1 MTRRRQGWQSFVEDA
16 PMSRRWR
23 PKRSIVARATGRLKE
38 RTDPSAPALP
48 PPDVQPGRVTTNVG
62 PIFIVGCQRSGT
74 SLLRRIL
81 DSHSMIACPP
91 ESQFILPLVEILQ
104 GRTASEDDK
113 YLSGL
118 ASMGYDRTSVEASLA
133 GFISGFFDGY
143 AKAQGKER
151 WADKSP
157 LYVDCLAELRA
168 IFGSRARFILLIRH
182 GLDVAFSLSD
192 ADRDYAAIH
201 RHVEAAGGN
210 VPVGAGRFW
219 ADQNGKIEAFRST
232 CPEVCFRLQY
242 EELTRDPG
250 SSLQPMFEF
259 LEEPWE
265 PDVMDYR
272 RFTHHRGF
280 EDPDV
285 RRRRRIE
292 VNSGRYLAWPPDV
305 RAQVRDACEPL
316 LSQLGYG
323 NDDR

>member
-1 MTRRRQGWQSFVEDA
+1 MNTDRGARQSSIEDTGLD
-16 PMSRRWR
+16 RRWR
-23 PKRSIVARATGRLKE
+23 PKRSFIARATGRLKE
-38 RTDPSAPALP
+38 RTDPAAPPLP
-48 PPDVQPGRVTTNVG
+48 TPDVQLRRGAAKVG

-81 DSHSMIACPP
+81 DSHSRIACPP
-91 ESQFILPLVEILQ
+91 ESQFLLPLVEILQ
-104 GRTASEDDK
+104 GRTASVDHK
-113 YLSGL
+113 YVSGL
-118 ASMGYDRTSVEASLA
+118 ASMGYDRASVEASLA

-143 AKAQGKER
+143 ARAQGKER

-168 IFGSRARFILLIRH
+168 IFGSRVRIILLIRH

-192 ADRDYAAIH
+192 ADRDYPAIH
-201 RHVEAAGGN
+201 RYVEAVGGN

-219 ADQNGKIEAFRST
+219 ADQNKKIEVFRSS
-232 CPEVCFRLQY
+232 CPDVCFRLRY
-242 EELTRDPG
+242 EDLTRDPE

-259 LEEPWE
+259 LDEPWE
-265 PDVMDYR
+265 PDVMDYG

-292 VNSGRYLAWPPDV
+292 VNSGRYLAWPSEVQDLV
-305 RAQVRDACEPL
+305 RQACEPL
-316 LSQLGYG
+316 LTELGYG
-323 NDDR
+323 PDL

>member
-1 MTRRRQGWQSFVEDA
+1 
-16 PMSRRWR
+16 MSQRWR
-23 PKRSIVARATGRLKE
+23 PKRSLIARARGRLNV

-48 PPDVQPGRVTTNVG
+48 APDVRRGRTGAKVG

-81 DSHSMIACPP
+81 DSHSRIACPP

-104 GRTASEDDK
+104 GRTASVDHK

-118 ASMGYDRTSVEASLA
+118 ASMGYDRAAVETSLA
-133 GFISGFFDGY
+133 GFISSFFEGY
-143 AKAQGKER
+143 AKAQGKKR

-157 LYVDCLAELRA
+157 LYVDCLEELRA
-168 IFGSRARFILLIRH
+168 VFGSDVRIILLIRH

-192 ADRDYAAIH
+192 ADRDYPAIH

-210 VPVGAGRFW
+210 VPIGAGRFW
-219 ADQNGKIEAFRST
+219 ADQNGKIEAFRSAH
-232 CPEVCFRLQY
+232 PDACFRLRY
-242 EELTRDPG
+242 EELTRDPE

-259 LEEPWE
+259 LDEPWE
-265 PDVMDYR
+265 PAVVDYR

-285 RRRRRIE
+285 RRRPRIE
-292 VNSGRYLAWPPDV
+292 VNSGRYLAWPPHV
-305 RAQVRDACEPL
+305 RAQVRAACEPL

-323 NDDR
+323 HDDDL